1 MAETKISNQDYELWL
16 RKNLSPMISFEIE
29 ECDYNSNHIVMFIIP
44 ATNSEP
50 VSFKGEAYVR
60 VGSNLTKL
68 KDFPDYIRK
77 IYHSQNDWSGE
88 IIDEATFDD
97 LDPEAIAKARE

>member
-1 MAETKISNQDYELWL
+1 
-16 RKNLSPMISFEIE
+16 
-29 ECDYNSNHIVMFIIP
+29 MFIIP

-50 VSFKGEAYVR
+50 VNFKGEAFLR
-60 VGSNLTKL
+60 IGSNLTKL

-88 IIDEATFDD
+88 IIEEATF
-97 LDPEAIAKARE
+97 